1 MIINIFLYTTDE
13 QTAIDKTKEI
23 LSFLEIKDIV
33 SISSELYWKFS
44 DMTVTHTETISNIYP
59 DKNILKRIADI
70 WWGWESGDYIGTSD
84 TTTDNTIHV
93 SDVAMVDLSIS
104 KPDNYRSNSDGKSGY
119 IEWYTADDLPSP
131 SDTEG
136 VLSLI
141 KVLGNDVYY
150 FVRKEPDTETAVS
163 DLYLPEKLIYITDN
177 PQSYRN
183 LVIEEWSEYGRS
195 YEWYRVND
203 AALIKEY
210 ITANSKSFN
219 ILILRKDSVD
229 FLYYISAWDNI
240 IAIRDYAG
248 NFKDKYNVI
257 EQ

>member
-1 MIINIFLYTTDE
+1 MIINTFIYTTDE

-23 LSFLEIKDIV
+23 LTLLEINDIV

-44 DMTVTHTETISNIYP
+44 DMMVTHTETLSNIYP
-59 DKNILKRIADI
+59 DKDVLKRIADI
-70 WWGWESGDYIGTSD
+70 WWGWESGNYIGTSD
-84 TTTDNTIHV
+84 TTTDNTMHI
-93 SDVAMVDLSIS
+93 SDVAMIDLSIIR
-104 KPDNYRSNSDGKSGY
+104 PDNCRSNEDGEPEY
-119 IEWYTADDLPSP
+119 IGWYTSEDLPSP

-136 VLSLI
+136 VFSLI
-141 KVLGNDVYY
+141 KALENDVYY
-150 FVRKEPDTETAVS
+150 FVRKDPDTETSIS
-163 DLYLPEKLIYITDN
+163 DVYTPEKLVYITNN

-183 LVIEEWSEYGRS
+183 LVIEKWSEYGRS
-195 YEWYRVND
+195 YEWYMVND